1 MKCHK
6 SAIHGCTLVVGTGL
20 DRYWAGMG
28 VWQKSIHVPCCQGAV
43 LILVCFSLVY
53 PLILVCFRFPDCV
66 YPLN

>member
-1 MKCHK
+1 
-6 SAIHGCTLVVGTGL
+6 
-20 DRYWAGMG
+20 MG

-53 PLILVCFRFPDCV
+53 PLILVCFRSPDCV